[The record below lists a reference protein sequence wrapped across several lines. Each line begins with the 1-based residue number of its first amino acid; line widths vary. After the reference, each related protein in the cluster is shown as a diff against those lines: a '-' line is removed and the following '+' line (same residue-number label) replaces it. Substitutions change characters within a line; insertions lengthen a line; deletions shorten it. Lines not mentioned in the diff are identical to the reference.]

1 MLYSNGSFSKRT
13 LSLLIPALALLTFA
27 LFVAWK
33 PAYFNYYSAKDRDL
47 MIRVAIWESRHE
59 PRLGQM
65 GVAYV
70 IKNRWKKNPYGW
82 RTISDVVTARAQFEP
97 WLRHKEKLLAMSKD
111 SKEYRH
117 MASVVDDVLSG
128 LADDPTNGAF
138 YFLNVKIVKKRNKG
152 RLPSGWKRIVAQPEC
167 RKIARHTFCP
177 Q

>member
-1 MLYSNGSFSKRT
+1 MFCRNCFLSKRMWP
-13 LSLLIPALALLTFA
+13 LLLPALAMLLFA
-27 LFVAWK
+27 LMVAWR
-33 PAYFNYYSAKDRDL
+33 PAWFNYYSARDRDL

-65 GVAYV
+65 GVAFV
-70 IKNRWKKNPYGW
+70 IKNRWQHNPYGW

-97 WLRHKEKLLAMSKD
+97 WLRHREKLLALPKTSR
-111 SKEYRH
+111 EYRH

-128 LADDPTNGAF
+128 RADDPTHGAF
-138 YFLNVKIVKKRNKG
+138 YFLNVKTVKKRNKG
-152 RLPSGWKRIVAQPEC
+152 HLPGGWKRIVAQASC

>member
-1 MLYSNGSFSKRT
+1 M
-13 LSLLIPALALLTFA
+13 LIPAIGLLIFA
-27 LFVAWK
+27 IIVARK
-33 PAYFNYYSAKDRDL
+33 PASYDFYSARDRDL

-82 RTISDVVTARAQFEP
+82 RTISDVVTARKQFEP
-97 WLRHKEKLLAMSKD
+97 WLRHREKLLALSKD
-111 SKEYRH
+111 SQEYRH

-138 YFLNVKIVKKRNKG
+138 YFLNVKTVKKRNKG
-152 RLPSGWKRIVAQPEC
+152 RLPKGWKRIVAQREC

>member
-1 MLYSNGSFSKRT
+1 M
-13 LSLLIPALALLTFA
+13 LIPAIGLLIFA
-27 LFVAWK
+27 LIIARK
-33 PAYFNYYSAKDRDL
+33 PASYDFYSARDRDL

-82 RTISDVVTARAQFEP
+82 RTISDVVTAQKQFEP
-97 WLRHKEKLLAMSKD
+97 WLRHRKKLLALSKD
-111 SKEYRH
+111 SQEYRH

-138 YFLNVKIVKKRNKG
+138 YFLNVKTVKKRNRG
-152 RLPSGWKRIVAQPEC
+152 RLPKGWRRIVAQRTC

-177 Q
+177 L